1 MFLSKEFPA
10 YNFYGGK
17 VGVRNAR
24 MSIMRK
30 LALLLAAALVI
41 AAPLSAAVPTL
52 TYAAGKVKKAGK
64 RIVLAKRIVT
74 QEAPRWSLNAYSRFS
89 VRQERRMASS
99 TAVRIGPRESSKSLN
114 CCQRRA
120 CTGKSRERAR
130 AARAHAD
137 LLKTGIRCE
146 TWHATS
152 SSDLFAAS
160 APGPNDLSK
169 TAGKRQE
176 CTLSS

>member
-24 MSIMRK
+24 VSIMRK

-64 RIVLAKRIVT
+64 RIVPAKRIVT
-74 QEAPRWSLNAYSRFS
+74 QEAPRWSLKIATAAANG
-89 VRQERRMASS
+89 ASS
-99 TAVRIGPRESSKSLN
+99 TSM
-114 CCQRRA
+114 
-120 CTGKSRERAR
+120 TT
-130 AARAHAD
+130 AA
-137 LLKTGIRCE
+137 
-146 TWHATS
+146 AT
-152 SSDLFAAS
+152 
-160 APGPNDLSK
+160 
-169 TAGKRQE
+169 
-176 CTLSS
+176 